1 MNKAGLNRSGKL
13 YCTFLFSDESEWE
26 LFVGKILSE
35 KNLVE
40 HWFVVEGQ
48 FSFKGEFI
56 GSCAKKMLHN
66 EPRLLGLTSRIT
78 IITNHENFFEGAR
91 NLIQPSITDRLRS
104 LRNRPLSK
112 VLQKERIF
120 FSVEKRTRDLSTAT
134 ILDICQESDWLLI
147 TDVDE
152 ILDTSGSRGEYIR
165 GKLANTRGK
174 FLRVPRLRYVFD
186 FDNLDPQV
194 KFCPIIQISLL
205 AGDQP
210 LNISEF
216 RFRQDGLILTARPL
230 VYEYSYCFSME
241 AIKRKLQNF
250 AHVGPAKDMFSAAIR
265 LNHHFIQ
272 PGMNTATRTW
282 LEQST
287 PEIEFHASYIVEN
300 FSNLQTGNINPD
312 YRSARRNEFPELFS

>member
-104 LRNRPLSK
+104 LRNIPLSK

-134 ILDICQESDWLLI
+134 ILDICQE
-147 TDVDE
+147 
-152 ILDTSGSRGEYIR
+152 
-165 GKLANTRGK
+165 
-174 FLRVPRLRYVFD
+174 
-186 FDNLDPQV
+186 
-194 KFCPIIQISLL
+194 
-205 AGDQP
+205 
-210 LNISEF
+210 
-216 RFRQDGLILTARPL
+216 
-230 VYEYSYCFSME
+230 
-241 AIKRKLQNF
+241 
-250 AHVGPAKDMFSAAIR
+250 
-265 LNHHFIQ
+265 
-272 PGMNTATRTW
+272 
-282 LEQST
+282 
-287 PEIEFHASYIVEN
+287 
-300 FSNLQTGNINPD
+300 
-312 YRSARRNEFPELFS
+312 